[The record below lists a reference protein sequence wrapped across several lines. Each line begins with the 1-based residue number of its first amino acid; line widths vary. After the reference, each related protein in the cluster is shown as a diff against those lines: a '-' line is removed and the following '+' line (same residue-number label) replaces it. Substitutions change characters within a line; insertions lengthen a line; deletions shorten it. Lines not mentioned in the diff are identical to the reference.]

1 VCPTASPTAH
11 PVEEVERE
19 WKEAEQIAQIADGML
34 TSDPRIDEELRRLRE
49 RLDEEK
55 KRLG

>member
-1 VCPTASPTAH
+1 
-11 PVEEVERE
+11 VEEVERE

-49 RLDEEK
+49 RVDRGRKNPALSSP
-55 KRLG
+55 R